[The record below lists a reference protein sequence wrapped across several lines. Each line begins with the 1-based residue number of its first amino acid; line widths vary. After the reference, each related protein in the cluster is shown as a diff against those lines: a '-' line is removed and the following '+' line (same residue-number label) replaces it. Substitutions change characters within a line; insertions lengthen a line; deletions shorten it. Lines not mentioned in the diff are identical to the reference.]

1 MIRGTAATATD
12 PAAGEAARAALAAGG
27 SAADA
32 VIAGFLAAGGARPG
46 VLLAPAVALVAG
58 SGVGARAFDGRA
70 AQPGRGAARPR
81 GFVDVGS
88 VPDAARVA
96 VPRSLA
102 MLSLL
107 HGYVG
112 RARLRDLARAGVT
125 AAERAGAEARAELLR
140 HVGAAGVAALQRRD
154 VMRAL
159 VTVAGPVAGGTL
171 TEQDLTDVLPADADA
186 LVTELDG
193 GPSEE
198 AGAADLPVTGLRP
211 PWPVGAEARPAE
223 AIVACDGR
231 GVLAALAYA
240 PADDGVPVPDL
251 DLALGRDAVPVR
263 RGVPRVAP
271 GTLLPAAAPI
281 AILLRGRFAAAVALE
296 GLASLDNGTVTALAH
311 RLVLERGWET
321 TLPAQLGEASEQA
334 KARLARAVVRDGRDA
349 RTLEVASSARLD

>member
-1 MIRGTAATATD
+1 MPPA
-12 PAAGEAARAALAAGG
+12 PAAPAFAPGAPRYSVDQANRTLPYVRRVVEDLVREHGRWRRCLAALD
-27 SAADA
+27 AD
-32 VIAGFLAAGGARPG
+32 R
-46 VLLAPAVALVAG
+46 
-58 SGVGARAFDGRA
+58 R
-70 AQPGRGAARPR
+70 
-81 GFVDVGS
+81 
-88 VPDAARVA
+88 
-96 VPRSLA
+96 
-102 MLSLL
+102 
-107 HGYVG
+107 
-112 RARLRDLARAGVT
+112 
-125 AAERAGAEARAELLR
+125 
-140 HVGAAGVAALQRRD
+140 GVAR
-154 VMRAL
+154 
-159 VTVAGPVAGGTL
+159 
-171 TEQDLTDVLPADADA
+171 PADADA

-193 GPSEE
+193 GSSEE

-349 RTLEVASSARLD
+349 RTLEVASSARQD